1 MTKKEHPEELDKSS
15 AVHDEHADTSAL
27 ALLSS
32 EVKYDA
38 GKLRDLIHNPYV
50 FGAALLA
57 SFGGFS
63 FGYDQ
68 GVISIILVM
77 SQFRQQFPETSPD
90 HAHYGFNVGLMTGML
105 ELGAFIGCLF
115 FPAVA
120 DWISRKWGLTV
131 ATFFFVIGATI
142 QTAAQNYATIVAG
155 RFIGGIGVGT
165 LAMGAPLYISEI
177 SPPAWRG
184 SFLVLEAISIV
195 IGAIISYWITY
206 GTRSIPSD
214 WAFRLPFLLQ
224 IFPALVVG
232 IGIHLFPF
240 SPRWLAMR
248 GRDQDSLSCL
258 AKLRKRSPQEE
269 KVQLEWK
276 GILSEVRFQQ
286 ALLERDYPDHAC
298 HPLLVGFKQW
308 VDLFRPRY
316 LRRTLVALA
325 IPFFQQFSGVN
336 AFVYYAPTFFEAL
349 GQSDNNSLILS
360 GMVNVCQFVG
370 GVPMMLYLDKVGRR
384 KLAIYGGI
392 AMAIPHLVMAGLMN
406 RFSSDWASYQA
417 VGWFCVALIY
427 LYVLSYSVSYGPL
440 AWVLPAEVFPSSKR
454 AKGVGAAT
462 GMIWLANF
470 IIGVVVP
477 EMLLKLGWETYLFFG
492 IFCVA
497 AAVFSFFLVPETS
510 NKSLEQ
516 VAAAFGDELIDEER
530 NLQSRIAGEV
540 WHGYGS
546 HAEKEARV

>member
-15 AVHDEHADTSAL
+15 AVHDEHADINAL

-32 EVKYDA
+32 DVKYDA
-38 GKLRDLIHNPYV
+38 GKLRDLIHNPYA

-63 FGYDQ
+63 FGYGRSF

-90 HAHYGFNVGLMTGML
+90 HAHDSFNVGLMTGML
-105 ELGAFIGCLF
+105 ELGAFIGCLS

-120 DWISRKWGLTV
+120 DRISRKWGLTV
-131 ATFFFVIGATI
+131 ATFLFVIGATI
-142 QTAAQNYATIVAG
+142 QTAAQDYATIVAG

-177 SPPAWRG
+177 SQLFGEIAQTVAARR
-184 SFLVLEAISIV
+184 E
-195 IGAIISYWITY
+195 GAT
-206 GTRSIPSD
+206 
-214 WAFRLPFLLQ
+214 
-224 IFPALVVG
+224 G
-232 IGIHLFPF
+232 I
-240 SPRWLAMR
+240 
-248 GRDQDSLSCL
+248 
-258 AKLRKRSPQEE
+258 
-269 KVQLEWK
+269 
-276 GILSEVRFQQ
+276 
-286 ALLERDYPDHAC
+286 ERN
-298 HPLLVGFKQW
+298 LW
-308 VDLFRPRY
+308 VDLFRPKY
-316 LRRTLVALA
+316 LRKTVVALA
-325 IPFFQQFSGVN
+325 IPFFQQFSGIN

-370 GVPMMLYLDKVGRR
+370 GVPMMLYLDEVGRR

-406 RFSSDWASYQA
+406 RFSSDWASHQA

-427 LYVLSYSVSYGPL
+427 LYVLSYSISYGPL

-477 EMLLKLGWETYLFFG
+477 EMLLKLGWGTYLFFG

-516 VAAAFGDELIDEER
+516 VAAVFGDELIDEER
-530 NLQSRIAGEV
+530 NLQSRIAGGV

>member
-105 ELGAFIGCLF
+105 ELGAFIG
-115 FPAVA
+115 
-120 DWISRKWGLTV
+120 
-131 ATFFFVIGATI
+131 ATI
-142 QTAAQNYATIVAG
+142 QTTAQNYATIVAG

-195 IGAIISYWITY
+195 IGAIISYWTTY

-232 IGIHLFPF
+232 IGIHIFPF

-258 AKLRKRSPQEE
+258 AKLRKRSPQDE

-276 GILSEVRFQQ
+276 GILSEVRYQQ
-286 ALLERDYPDHAC
+286 ALLEREYSNYARY
-298 HPLLVGFKQW
+298 PLLVGVKQW
-308 VDLFRPRY
+308 VDLFRPKY
-316 LRRTLVALA
+316 LRRTVVALA
-325 IPFFQQFSGVN
+325 IPFFQQFSGIN

-370 GVPMMLYLDKVGRR
+370 GVPIMLYLDRVGRR

-406 RFSSDWASYQA
+406 RFSSDWVTHQA

-477 EMLLKLGWETYLFFG
+477 EMLLKLGWGTYLFFG
-492 IFCVA
+492 IFCAA

-516 VAAAFGDELIDEER
+516 VAAVFGDELIDEER

>member
-1 MTKKEHPEELDKSS
+1 MTKKEHPEELDKSL
-15 AVHDEHADTSAL
+15 AVHDEHADTNAL

-38 GKLRDLIHNPYV
+38 GKLRDLIHNLTYSV
-50 FGAALLA
+50 LRSWHHSVVSHLA
-57 SFGGFS
+57 TS
-63 FGYDQ
+63 
-68 GVISIILVM
+68 VISIILVM
-77 SQFRQQFPETSPD
+77 SQFRQQFHETSPD

-120 DWISRKWGLTV
+120 DRISRKWGLTV

-142 QTAAQNYATIVAG
+142 QTAAQNYGTIVAG

-195 IGAIISYWITY
+195 IGAIVSYWITY

-258 AKLRKRSPQEE
+258 AKLRKRSPQDE

-286 ALLERDYPDHAC
+286 ALLEREYSNYARY
-298 HPLLVGFKQW
+298 PLLVSVKQW
-308 VDLFRPRY
+308 VDLFRPKY
-316 LRRTLVALA
+316 LRRTVVALA
-325 IPFFQQFSGVN
+325 IPFFQQFSGIN
-336 AFVYYAPTFFEAL
+336 AFVYYAPTLRSPGTE
-349 GQSDNNSLILS
+349 
-360 GMVNVCQFVG
+360 
-370 GVPMMLYLDKVGRR
+370 
-384 KLAIYGGI
+384 
-392 AMAIPHLVMAGLMN
+392 
-406 RFSSDWASYQA
+406 
-417 VGWFCVALIY
+417 
-427 LYVLSYSVSYGPL
+427 
-440 AWVLPAEVFPSSKR
+440 
-454 AKGVGAAT
+454 
-462 GMIWLANF
+462 
-470 IIGVVVP
+470 
-477 EMLLKLGWETYLFFG
+477 
-492 IFCVA
+492 
-497 AAVFSFFLVPETS
+497 
-510 NKSLEQ
+510 
-516 VAAAFGDELIDEER
+516 
-530 NLQSRIAGEV
+530 
-540 WHGYGS
+540 
-546 HAEKEARV
+546 

>member
-1 MTKKEHPEELDKSS
+1 MAQEELSEKLDKRS
-15 AVHDEHADTSAL
+15 AVHDEYADNHAL

-32 EVKYDA
+32 EVKYDN
-38 GKLRDLIHNPYV
+38 GELRDLARDPYV

-77 SQFRQQFPETSPD
+77 SQFREQFPETSPD

-105 ELGAFIGCLF
+105 ELGAFIGF
-115 FPAVA
+115 
-120 DWISRKWGLTV
+120 
-131 ATFFFVIGATI
+131 GAII
-142 QTAAQNYATIVAG
+142 QTAAQDYDTIVAG

-177 SPPAWRG
+177 SPPTWRG
-184 SFLVLEAISIV
+184 AFLVLEAISIV
-195 IGAIISYWITY
+195 IGAIVSYWITY
-206 GTRSIPSD
+206 GARSIPSD

-224 IFPALVVG
+224 IFPALIVG
-232 IGIHLFPF
+232 TGIHFFPF

-248 GRDQDSLSCL
+248 GRDEDSLDCL
-258 AKLRKRSPQEE
+258 SKLRRLPPQDE

-276 GILSEVRFQQ
+276 GILLEVQFQQ
-286 ALLERDYPDHAC
+286 EILEREYPDHARR
-298 HPLLVGFKQW
+298 PLLIGMKQW
-308 VDLFRPRY
+308 MDLFRPKY
-316 LRRTLVALA
+316 LKRTLVALA
-325 IPFFQQFSGVN
+325 IPFFQQFSGIN
-336 AFVYYAPTFFEAL
+336 AFVYYAPTFFQAL
-349 GQSDNNSLILS
+349 GQSNNMSLILS
-360 GMVNVCQFVG
+360 GLINVCQLVG
-370 GVPMMLYLDKVGRR
+370 GIPILIYLDRVGRR

-406 RFSSDWASYQA
+406 RYSSDWAAHQG

-427 LYVLSYSVSYGPL
+427 LYALSYSTSYGPL

-477 EMLLKLGWETYLFFG
+477 DMLIKLGWGTYLFFG
-492 IFCVA
+492 LFCAA
-497 AAVFSFFLVPETS
+497 AAVFSFFFVPETS

-516 VAAAFGDELIDEER
+516 MAAVFGDELMDEER
-530 NLQSRIAGEV
+530 RLQSRIAGEV
-540 WHGYGS
+540 WHRG
-546 HAEKEARV
+546 HAEKVAHV